1 MTSKKQGTVGW
12 LRLRSRTTG
21 KSRSPNAE
29 LASSRK
35 PASYELCAENTAARS
50 ELSLVLSQVEEEK
63 NKSEAMR
70 KTNEMVKWSVEEMS
84 LLQLQEM

>member
-1 MTSKKQGTVGW
+1 MAKIEKQNHRQVAFPKCRAGLFKKVAIIVY
-12 LRLRSRTTG
+12 
-21 KSRSPNAE
+21 SPAN
-29 LASSRK
+29 K
-35 PASYELCAENTAARS
+35 PFWFAARS